1 MFKRIVFSLI
11 LGFFGSLLILEQDPD
26 IKNAL
31 GKYCIDMFE
40 SAMHCHM
47 KCTIDKLDLIRQTIE
62 LKNVDVSPREQD
74 PNAWHWTCKRY
85 QIKISLLAFLVR
97 KLISMDMVLED
108 ISALSRLENNELAI
122 MPHLRLL
129 ISFTDVAALE
139 LKTLKLLRVHLAA
152 EDYTQGH
159 RIDIGFNSDTVLIGS
174 QLNTR
179 FYWNHGMIRF
189 ANRTLVDELKGT
201 IRCDIQTSNF
211 DPKES
216 IKFQIDCGC
225 TVPQL
230 QDKAARCFINAE
242 YEHGSLTAHI
252 KNGDDTLVAGPLKVK
267 FTQEGLV
274 AGCVV
279 RLPIDYIWMLALN
292 SNKGIV
298 PQGNFMLRFQGVY
311 NQSGLSLKG
320 ACGLKNLCYGQTK
333 LASLLACSF
342 SRMQDIWQGHIQ
354 WEREGLAVDGNWN
367 WEQGK
372 GKGAL
377 ELGNRTQF
385 DVTKNGFIIEPN
397 ACTIKAC
404 IDDNCHINGDYKT
417 VISHAKS
424 DAQDTVAG
432 MFKVD
437 TNGISITG
445 TYNKYVYLFSGAYNP
460 TIRLTKLE
468 LKNEQN
474 ESLCEIHGCDGAH
487 FACKGSAELAVV
499 KPFIKKL
506 TNIDI
511 PGEGTIRLYGMVSNG
526 TLLVKTKLEHGTI
539 RIPQTYMCITGFDS
553 LVCID
558 PIERALTVRYAKIQL
573 YEGSVI
579 CRQAKA
585 IFDNTGKITYV
596 QVPLLINNCLFNVR
610 KDLFGV
616 LAGNLLITK
625 PSGLAPHINGTL
637 MIDRAQLTE
646 TLFSGVLH
654 DVASQGKAGLQA
666 ENVVNATCDIELMTY
681 SPIRVN
687 TVFLDADARMNMHIK
702 GPVLDPTIAGM
713 VSFVS
718 GRLNFPYKPLN
729 ITKATIQLS
738 PGALTDPLIEIVAKN
753 RIKKY
758 MVGLQVAGSLQNNQI
773 VLSSTPP
780 LSNEQILGLLLVGSE
795 EESLGNM
802 MPAIVM
808 QNIKPLIFG
817 AGKSKF
823 MEKYFN
829 ILLKPLQY
837 IHFVPSFGDQTGRGG
852 LRGKLE
858 IDLND
863 RWRAMIQNNFNLSED
878 TRFEIE
884 YMLSDDISLKA
895 GRDEHRDVTGEI
907 EMRWKFK

>member
-11 LGFFGSLLILEQDPD
+11 LGFFGSLLILEQDQD

-31 GKYCIDMFE
+31 GEYCISMFE

-47 KCTIDKLDLIRQTIE
+47 KCSIDNLDLIRRTIE

-74 PNAWHWTCKRY
+74 PDAWHWTCKRY
-85 QIKISLLAFLVR
+85 QIKISLLALLVR
-97 KLISMDMVLED
+97 KVVSMKMVLED
-108 ISALSRLENNELAI
+108 ICASSRLENNELAI

-129 ISFTDVAALE
+129 VSFTDVAALE
-139 LKTLKLLRVHLAA
+139 LKTLKLRRVDLAA
-152 EDYTQGH
+152 EDYKQGH
-159 RIDIGFNSDTVLIGS
+159 RIDIGFNSDTELIGS
-174 QLNTR
+174 QLNT
-179 FYWNHGMIRF
+179 FFHWNHGMIKY
-189 ANRTLVDELKGT
+189 AHRTLFDELKGT
-201 IRCDIQTSNF
+201 LRCDIQTSNF
-211 DPKES
+211 DPKQS
-216 IKFQIDCGC
+216 VLVQIDCAC

-230 QDKAARCFINAE
+230 QGKASRCFINAE
-242 YEHGSLTAHI
+242 YEHGAMTAHI
-252 KNGDDTLVAGPLKVK
+252 KNADDTLIAGPLKAK
-267 FTQEGLV
+267 LTEEGLA
-274 AGCVV
+274 AGGII
-279 RLPIDYIWMLALN
+279 RLPVDYIWMLALN

-298 PQGNFMLRFQGVY
+298 PQGHCMFRVQGVY

-320 ACGLKNLCYGQTK
+320 ACGLKDLYYGQTK
-333 LASLLACSF
+333 IASLLACSF
-342 SRMQDIWQGHIQ
+342 SHLQDMWQGRIQ
-354 WEREGLAVDGNWN
+354 WERDGFAIDGTWH
-367 WEQGK
+367 WEQEKRK
-372 GKGAL
+372 GRL
-377 ELGNRTQF
+377 ELENSTQF
-385 DVTKNGFIIEPN
+385 DIAKNGFSIAPH

-404 IDDNCHINGDYKT
+404 IDDNYHINGDYKT
-417 VISHAKS
+417 IISRAKS
-424 DAQDTVAG
+424 DNQDTIAG
-432 MFKVD
+432 LFKAD
-437 TNGISITG
+437 TKGLSITG
-445 TYNKYVYLFSGAYNP
+445 TYNKYAYLLSGTYNP

-474 ESLCEIHGCDGAH
+474 ESLCEIHGCDGVLG
-487 FACKGSAELAVV
+487 ACKGSAELAVV

-506 TNIDI
+506 TNIEI
-511 PGEGTIRLYGMVSNG
+511 PGEGTMKLYGMISNG
-526 TLLVKTKLEHGTI
+526 ALLIKTKLEHGTI
-539 RIPQTYMCITGFDS
+539 RIPQTYMCVTGFDS
-553 LVCID
+553 LICID
-558 PIERALTVRYAKIQL
+558 PMARALTVRYAKLQL
-573 YEGSVI
+573 YEGAVI
-579 CRQAKA
+579 CRQAKVLL
-585 IFDNTGKITYV
+585 DNTGHITYM
-596 QVPLLINNCLFNVR
+596 QIPLLIDHCLFNVR

-625 PSGLAPHINGTL
+625 SLGMAPHINGTL

-646 TLFSGVLH
+646 KLFSGVLH

-666 ENVVNATCDIELMTY
+666 ENAVDATCDIELMTY

-687 TVFLDADARMNMHIK
+687 TVFLEADARMNMHIK
-702 GPVLDPTIAGM
+702 GPLLEPMIAGK
-713 VSFVS
+713 VTFVS

-738 PGALTDPLIEIVAKN
+738 PGALTDPIIEIVAKN

-758 MVGLQVAGSLQNNQI
+758 MVSLQVAGSLQNNQI
-773 VLSSTPP
+773 VLSSTPA

-817 AGKSKF
+817 AGQSKF

-829 ILLKPLQY
+829 VLLKPLQY